1 MKLKFLTPIL
11 AACGLALSSGALR
24 AQQADDKETVKP
36 ATPTTNDADKPRDG
50 DKPKDGPRD
59 GDKPREGRRDGDPS
73 KDGPPRGGKHPGQH
87 DGDRRGQ
94 QDGDHRG
101 PHEEMKPTAFIGV
114 VTQPLSPEVRAQTGL
129 PDGFGLLV
137 MEVMPDSPAKTA
149 GLQQHD
155 VLVTLGDQRLVNQ
168 DQLSAL
174 VRAEKK
180 DADITFTLK
189 RAGAEQKVTVK
200 VGEKMMPVAQRG
212 RDQDGFN
219 PFDHMRQFMNSDEA
233 RRYGQEFQRN
243 MERYRDG
250 MGDFQKRMKEFGEQM
265 QQWARG
271 PRNGP
276 APQAPQPPQL
286 QIQPRDGAPNN
297 PGRRDGDHRDGPGN
311 AGQRPQPP
319 QGRGNGQPL
328 RDQAGTH
335 GSRNNTFTRAVT
347 RRDDSGEYSLRDD
360 NGAKV
365 FTVKPKDGEEQS
377 FIVNTEEQ
385 RKAMPEQFRAKLREL
400 EAVPQPPNDGT
411 PPPPQPK
418 Q

>member
-1 MKLKFLTPIL
+1 MKPKYLTPLL
-11 AACGLALSSGALR
+11 AACGLALSSSPAR

-36 ATPTTNDADKPRDG
+36 AAPATGNTDKPKDQPRDG
-50 DKPKDGPRD
+50 DKP
-59 GDKPREGRRDGDPS
+59 

-87 DGDRRGQ
+87 EGDRRGP
-94 QDGDHRG
+94 QDGEHPG
-101 PHEEMKPTAFIGV
+101 PREELKPTAFIGV

-200 VGEKMMPVAQRG
+200 VGEKMMPVIHRG
-212 RDQDGFN
+212 RDQEGFN

-233 RRYGQEFQRN
+233 HRYGQQFDRQ
-243 MERYRDG
+243 MDRYRDG

-265 QQWARG
+265 QKWARG

-276 APQAPQPPQL
+276 APQAPQPPQI
-286 QIQPRDGAPNN
+286 QNQPRDGSPS
-297 PGRRDGDHRDGPGN
+297 RRDGDRRDAPGDAN
-311 AGQRPQPP
+311 QRPQPP
-319 QGRGNGQPL
+319 
-328 RDQAGTH
+328 RDRVE
-335 GSRNNTFTRAVT
+335 SRSSSSNSFSRAVT

-360 NGAKV
+360 NGARV

-385 RKAMPEQFRAKLREL
+385 RKAIPDKFRAKLQEL
-400 EAVPQPPNDGT
+400 ETVPAPRNDAPPA
-411 PPPPQPK
+411 PQPK
-418 Q
+418 P